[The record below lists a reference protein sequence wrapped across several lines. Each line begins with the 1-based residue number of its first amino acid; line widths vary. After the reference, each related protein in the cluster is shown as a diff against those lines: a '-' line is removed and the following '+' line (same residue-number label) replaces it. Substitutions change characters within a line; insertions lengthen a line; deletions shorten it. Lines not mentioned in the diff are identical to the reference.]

1 MSKILFK
8 NSDLEVQ
15 WIAKDR
21 EVLVI
26 KSSDVFCYYDMHE
39 LLECAELMDYL
50 TEKIGKREADNIF
63 NEIMDLLDEEAEKD
77 KWDVEDISFNTWDY
91 KTRMTVSKDMRPNEV
106 ADWAQMLNNVKKVNI
121 VGD

>member
-26 KSSDVFCYYDMHE
+26 KSSDVFCYYEMTD

-50 TEKIGKREADNIF
+50 TKKIGKREADNIF

-91 KTRMTVSKDMRPNEV
+91 KTRMTVSKDMGPNEV
-106 ADWAQMLNNVKKVNI
+106 ADWAKLLNNIKKVNI
-121 VGD
+121 IA